1 MIRKI
6 RTSRETM
13 SEKTFRAAGYSWRLY
28 CGRQVIEQSLKEAV
42 DRAGA
47 KRAFVIC
54 SPSVNRRTDTIRR
67 IEATLGD
74 RYAGVFDGIE
84 KDSTYASVCVAKQA
98 ATDAAADLLIA
109 VGGGSVIVATRA
121 VAIFM
126 AEPSDPFQIMTQ
138 YPEGKP
144 AYSPR
149 LLAAKPPI
157 INIPTTPNSAMNRA
171 GTGLKNP
178 DLDHRMEYFDPKT
191 RPHSIFLDADALL
204 SAPPELIRSTATT
217 VFAGLVG
224 AMSETDVNPLAEADR
239 NHAFHLAHRAYPR
252 LIDELDNASL
262 RIDLCIAAFL
272 QNRAED
278 DGARRFRGGAFTG
291 NYAVSTAL
299 HIRYPHVGQGES
311 TSVVHAAKIRLT
323 ESIDARSSRQVAE
336 ALGVWHDNMDARRS
350 ALAVADTLEAL
361 YTRIG
366 VPTRLRQLDIPRD
379 ALRDIASETVKNFNA
394 NAGERSSENQIG
406 DALRLLDAAY

>member
-1 MIRKI
+1 MGDMMGEQ
-6 RTSRETM
+6 S
-13 SEKTFRAAGYSWRLY
+13 FRAAGYPWRLY
-28 CGRQVIEQSLKEAV
+28 CGRQVIEHGIQDAA

-47 KRAFVIC
+47 KRAFVVC

-67 IEATLGD
+67 IAATLGAS
-74 RYAGVFDGIE
+74 YAGVYDGIE
-84 KDSTYASVCVAKQA
+84 KDSTYTSVRAAREA
-98 ATDAAADLLIA
+98 ATQAGADMLIA
-109 VGGGSVIVATRA
+109 VGGGSVIVAVRA

-126 AEPSDPFQIMTQ
+126 AEPGDPFQIMTQ

-149 LLAAKPPI
+149 LRAPKPPI

-191 RPHSIFLDADALL
+191 RPHSIFLDEQALL
-204 SAPPELIRSTATT
+204 TAPPELIRSTATT

-224 AMSETDVNPLAEADR
+224 SMAQTEMNPLAEGDR

-252 LIDELDNASL
+252 LVDDLDNPAH

-278 DGARRFRGGAFTG
+278 DGSRRFRGGAFSG

-299 HIRYPHVGQGES
+299 HVRYPHVGQGES

-323 ESIDARSSRQVAE
+323 GTVDARSARQVAE
-336 ALGVWHDNMDARRS
+336 ALGVWHGNMDARQA

-361 YTRIG
+361 YTRTG
-366 VPTRLRQLDIPRD
+366 VPTRLRQLDIPREE
-379 ALRDIASETVKNFNA
+379 LRAIANETVKNFNA
-394 NAGERSSENQIG
+394 NAGARSPQDQIE
-406 DALRLLDAAY
+406 DALRLLEAAY

>member
-1 MIRKI
+1 MN
-6 RTSRETM
+6 ET
-13 SEKTFRAAGYSWRLY
+13 TFRAAGYAWRLH
-28 CGRQVIEQSLKEAV
+28 CGRRVIEQSLQDAV

-67 IEATLGD
+67 IEAALGD
-74 RYAGVFDGIE
+74 RYAGLFDGIE
-84 KDSTYASVCVAKQA
+84 KDSTYASVCAGKQA

-126 AEPSDPFQIMTQ
+126 AEPGDPFQIMTQ

-149 LLAAKPPI
+149 LLAVKPPI

-191 RPHSIFLDADALL
+191 RPQSILLDEDALL
-204 SAPPELIRSTATT
+204 SAPPELLRSTATT
-217 VFAGLVG
+217 VFAGCVG
-224 AMSETDVNPLAEADR
+224 AMAQLDINPLAEGDC
-239 NHAFHLAHRAYPR
+239 NHAFQLAHRAYPR
-252 LIDELDNASL
+252 LADEPDNPSL
-262 RIDLCIAAFL
+262 LTGLCIAAFL
-272 QNRAED
+272 MNRVED

-299 HIRYPHVGQGES
+299 HVRYPHVGQGES
-311 TSVVHAAKIRLT
+311 TSVVHAPKIRLT
-323 ESIDARSSRQVAE
+323 DPIDARSARQVAA
-336 ALGVWHDNMDARRS
+336 ALDVWRDGMDARQA
-350 ALAVADTLEAL
+350 ALAVADRLEAL

-379 ALRDIASETVKNFNA
+379 DLRAIADETVKNFNA
-394 NAGERSSENQIG
+394 NAGARSPQEQIA
-406 DALRLLDAAY
+406 DAMRLLEAAY